1 MCWWQPERDSYW
13 LSEIREARK
22 SCVKLEICSETV
34 MKPTLFDC
42 LKLAVQK
49 WMAMET
55 FSAGERIYFKFN
67 NIKKTLQEVLFSMAA
82 VIQESVS
89 KIF

>member
-1 MCWWQPERDSYW
+1 MSP
-13 LSEIREARK
+13 IREAGK

-49 WMAMET
+49 WIALET
-55 FSAGERIYFKFN
+55 FAAEERIYFKFN
-67 NIKKTLQEVLFSMAA
+67 EDNSRGPAD
-82 VIQESVS
+82 S
-89 KIF
+89 